1 MRLPI
6 LLSTGLMCCLLLA
19 ACKNTQPTNK
29 SNSLDTTFDYA
40 CCHDPYWDRPP
51 YVLEEIDR
59 YCAPD
64 CDSCDATGTNSDNTW
79 CGSFGD
85 SSNWALGYPS
95 NLCQTKSDSK
105 SVYCAS
111 TVNGCSANLKDSN
124 SCDKV
129 CYSDCTRANTTT
141 ANAQV
146 ASVSVLNGVAYCN
159 ADPVM
164 FCPSLVIDNSNGQ
177 YVSGTVT
184 GCLCQ
189 ADID

>member
-1 MRLPI
+1 M
-6 LLSTGLMCCLLLA
+6 LLA

-40 CCHDPYWDRPP
+40 CCNVPWAMSADHT
-51 YVLEEIDR
+51 EINDSL

-64 CDSCDATGTNSDNTW
+64 CDSCYALGTHDYNNW

-85 SSNWALGYPS
+85 SNRWAIGYPS
-95 NLCQTKSDSK
+95 NLCQVNNNN
-105 SVYCAS
+105 VYCAS
-111 TVNGCSANLKDSN
+111 TVTSGCSANSADSN

-129 CYSDCTRANTTT
+129 CYSDCNANNTQT
-141 ANAQV
+141 AKDQLAQ
-146 ASVSVLNGVAYCN
+146 VSVLNGVAYCN

-164 FCPSLVIDNSNGQ
+164 FCPSLVIDNSSGQ

-184 GCLCQ
+184 GCLCP